1 MDPIG
6 LDGTLALVIDVLRE
20 ALANLNEDRR
30 REEDRRKEEPNGPED
45 RRKEGPAGPTGK
57 KSKKSKKSRDNR
69 VAASEAEDEARKLN
83 AHVSRLHR
91 ELSEQTAIAT
101 RERAMREKLDDR
113 VASLVE
119 EMRDMRAAHKH
130 DLAELARALDQE
142 RERAELK
149 RAELERAELKRAE
162 LERAELEGQ
171 EETKEKEKKEKKG
184 RGKKGK
190 ERNTPSDKPSDESKE
205 SEEPKESKK
214 SKESKESKDPSD
226 DGGHG
231 HSADGREGPEDR
243 KEPEA
248 QKEPEDRK
256 AQKEPEGHEAQK
268 GREAELVLSERIYD
282 VSVRTTSAIAAMDP
296 RELSRDDLCVMR
308 TAMDVHCTTTVL
320 DAHGMLCGLMHL
332 TCPVT
337 AMRAWAESTDSID
350 AMAVCLVRADPLG
363 EKTRAAFTAAML
375 RRASGTELGRAVI
388 DRGPGK
394 HGQVR
399 VVTDAARRC
408 PLAAKPDEML
418 AWLVRARARSA
429 LDLGI

>member
-1 MDPIG
+1 
-6 LDGTLALVIDVLRE
+6 
-20 ALANLNEDRR
+20 
-30 REEDRRKEEPNGPED
+30 
-45 RRKEGPAGPTGK
+45 
-57 KSKKSKKSRDNR
+57 
-69 VAASEAEDEARKLN
+69 
-83 AHVSRLHR
+83 VSRLHR

-119 EMRDMRAAHKH
+119 EMRYMRAAHKH
-130 DLAELARALDQE
+130 DLAELARARDQE
-142 RERAELK
+142 RLVELKRAELK
-149 RAELERAELKRAE
+149 RAELERAEI
-162 LERAELEGQ
+162 EGQ
-171 EETKEKEKKEKKG
+171 EEKKEKKETKEKKEKKG
-184 RGKKGK
+184 HGKKGK
-190 ERNTPSDKPSDESKE
+190 ERDKPSDK
-205 SEEPKESKK
+205 SEEPKESKEP
-214 SKESKESKDPSD
+214 SDESRKESKDPSD
-226 DGGHG
+226 DGVH
-231 HSADGREGPEDR
+231 GREEPEDR
-243 KEPEA
+243 KEPEC
-248 QKEPEDRK
+248 PEDRK
-256 AQKEPEGHEAQK
+256 AQKEPEDPKAQK
-268 GREAELVLSERIYD
+268 EPETQKDQKETEDKLAGRVLSERIYD

-332 TCPVT
+332 TCPLT

-429 LDLGI
+429 LDLGT

>member
-1 MDPIG
+1 M
-6 LDGTLALVIDVLRE
+6 
-20 ALANLNEDRR
+20 
-30 REEDRRKEEPNGPED
+30 
-45 RRKEGPAGPTGK
+45 
-57 KSKKSKKSRDNR
+57 
-69 VAASEAEDEARKLN
+69 
-83 AHVSRLHR
+83 SRLHR

-130 DLAELARALDQE
+130 DLAEIARAREQE

-149 RAELERAELKRAE
+149 RAELE
-162 LERAELEGQ
+162 GQ
-171 EETKEKEKKEKKG
+171 EEKKETKEKKG

-190 ERNTPSDKPSDESKE
+190 ARDKPSDESKE
-205 SEEPKESKK
+205 PR
-214 SKESKESKDPSD
+214 D
-226 DGGHG
+226 DGAH
-231 HSADGREGPEDR
+231 GREEPEDR
-243 KEPEA
+243 KDQKEPEA
-248 QKEPEDRK
+248 PKDQKEHEDRK
-256 AQKEPEGHEAQK
+256 AQKGHEDQK
-268 GREAELVLSERIYD
+268 DQKDELVGKLLSERIYD

-332 TCPVT
+332 TCPLT
-337 AMRAWAESTDSID
+337 AMRAWVESSDSID
-350 AMAVCLVRADPLG
+350 AMAVCLIRADPLG
-363 EKTRAAFTAAML
+363 ENTRAAFTAAIL
-375 RRASGTELGRAVI
+375 RRASGTELGRAVL

-394 HGQVR
+394 HGPVR
-399 VVTDAARRC
+399 VVTYAARRC